1 MPVRSFFDPISGRRE
16 TMEVKPI
23 DREQKFRTVR
33 NQVFPGTLLRIVLAT
48 SVVRRGI

>member
-23 DREQKFRTVR
+23 EREQKVSDCAVR
-33 NQVFPGTLLRIVLAT
+33 FFQVSYGDSYLL
-48 SVVRRGI
+48 SVW